1 MITELDVPYLDTT
14 AAALRFSPVAVPGAD
29 LDDLVLDVLELG
41 SAGRRLR
48 LQLLGASHR
57 AVLTVDG
64 AELTETVAC
73 PACGGSGGPLPGTHE
88 EAVGGLRYRFASQ
101 VRTVCP
107 ADLAALA
114 ARLRAAAVGPDRL
127 AGVFP
132 GSPDALTVLQGR
144 ADAPVPGADGIRTAQ
159 WRTWHLYPGTG
170 EVVRTRSAVIW

>member
-1 MITELDVPYLDTT
+1 MITQLDVPYLDTT
-14 AAALRFSPVAVPGAD
+14 AAALRFSSVAAAAPV

-41 SAGRRLR
+41 SAGRRLH

-57 AVLTVDG
+57 AVLTVDD

-73 PACGGSGGPLPGTHE
+73 PAYGGSGGPLPGTHE
-88 EAVGGLRYRFASQ
+88 EAVGGLRYRFASE
-101 VRTVCP
+101 VRTLSP
-107 ADLAALA
+107 GDLAALA
-114 ARLRAAAVGPDRL
+114 GSLRADAAGPDRL
-127 AGVFP
+127 AGIFP

-144 ADAPVPGADGIRTAQ
+144 ADAPVPGTDGIRTAQ